1 MWVFVGPDF
10 GRFSSYILYVS
21 LFQRSL
27 IMKRRI
33 VAESPLLSDDGS
45 ISGSESSPKR
55 LLVSDEGRRD
65 LIGDGD
71 IFLHFSGNQ
80 NIILVEIWQEKHSFS
95 VDIVGEQVEKF
106 VSGRRFR
113 SDSWLCHVRDSSC
126 YYGEGGNANGWE
138 ASHYASFLCL
148 RKAGSDIAF
157 QCNTR
162 GLAVL
167 IAMEELNFEIQD
179 FKPLFLKLHFT
190 LYKE

>member
-1 MWVFVGPDF
+1 
-10 GRFSSYILYVS
+10 
-21 LFQRSL
+21 
-27 IMKRRI
+27 MKRRI

-45 ISGSESSPKR
+45 ISGSETSPKR
-55 LLVSDEGRRD
+55 LLVSDEGRN

-71 IFLHFSGNQ
+71 IFLHFSGNE

-95 VDIVGEQVEKF
+95 VDVVGEQVEKF
-106 VSGRRFR
+106 VGGSRF
-113 SDSWLCHVRDSSC
+113 SSNSWICRVGNSSC
-126 YYGEGGNANGWE
+126 YSYYEKEGNANGWE
-138 ASHYASFLCL
+138 ASHYASFICL

-167 IAMEELNFEIQD
+167 IAMEELNFEIED